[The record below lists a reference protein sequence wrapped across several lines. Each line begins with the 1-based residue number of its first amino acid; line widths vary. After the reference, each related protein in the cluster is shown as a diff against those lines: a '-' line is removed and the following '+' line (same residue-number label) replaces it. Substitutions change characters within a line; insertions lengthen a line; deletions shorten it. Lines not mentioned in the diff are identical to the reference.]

1 MRSAAVPTS
10 LGPNCSGVAGSN
22 TVIAAGDRT
31 DILCVLQDRLLLS
44 DVSVT
49 HCFADTYMETAATTA
64 GSAAKKVAKY
74 ALRELSGY
82 AFTPLMVE
90 SYVAANAQPRIRS

>member
-49 HCFADTYMETAATTA
+49 HCCADTNVDTAAATA
-64 GSAAKKVAKY
+64 ASAAEGRAAKKVAKY
-74 ALRELSGY
+74 ALREPGGHD
-82 AFTPLMVE
+82 FTPLVVE
-90 SYVAANAQPRIRS
+90 SYGRQ